1 MQFYLMLMTTHCFHF
16 DLEVWEGEGGVGGV
30 WGQGISH
37 LKEYSAGILSDR
49 KREEEDMR
57 IQGLVL

>member
-1 MQFYLMLMTTHCFHF
+1 M
-16 DLEVWEGEGGVGGV
+16 
-30 WGQGISH
+30 WGQGGQGLSH